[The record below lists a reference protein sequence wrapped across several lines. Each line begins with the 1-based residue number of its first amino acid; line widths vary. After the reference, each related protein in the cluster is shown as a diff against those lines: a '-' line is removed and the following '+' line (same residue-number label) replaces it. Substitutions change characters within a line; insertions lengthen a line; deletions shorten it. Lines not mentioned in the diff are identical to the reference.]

1 MHFEKLCNENINFFL
16 QLFEDGRII
25 SWVNLKGEFELT
37 NDMFLVV
44 SAKIGNFY
52 KKVNTSL

>member
-1 MHFEKLCNENINFFL
+1 MHFEKLSNKNINFFL

-37 NDMFLVV
+37 KDMFFSGL
-44 SAKIGNFY
+44 S
-52 KKVNTSL
+52 